1 MKFIQNIDTHL
12 MKSLSSVLESILDS
26 DIDIEIPQIKDWNW
40 FKNNMSLPL
49 TLHKRSLGNRFL
61 YKDTTIMKLWGDAP
75 KVIGSQ
81 FKATKSQAVAA
92 AKDKCVICI
101 NQPKLFSYQRAGV
114 TDVYVIYGDD
124 SMYFGEINIQDD
136 NDKRKSVAY
145 VSKPGPGTTLEVRK
159 AQLEQTTAGS
169 CKYFVLPGPY
179 FDMLK
184 AIIFSKQS

>member
-1 MKFIQNIDTHL
+1 MKFAQNIDTHC

-26 DIDIEIPQIKDWNW
+26 DIDVEISQIKDWNW

-49 TLHKRSLGNRFL
+49 APHKRSLGNRFL

-75 KVIGSQ
+75 KAIGSQ
-81 FKATKSQAVAA
+81 FKATKPQAVAA
-92 AKDKCVICI
+92 TKDKCIICI

-114 TDVYVIYGDD
+114 TEVYVICGDD
-124 SMYFGEINIQDD
+124 SMYFGDINIQSDD
-136 NDKRKSVAY
+136 DRRKTVSY

-169 CKYFVLPGPY
+169 CKYFILPSPY

-184 AIIFSKQS
+184 AIIFDKLS